1 MTQVP
6 AGPGD
11 SHGRSMT
18 TQGGPSF
25 GPPSRRFRV
34 TAIAAVV
41 STYLLVV
48 AGGVVRVTGS
58 GLGCGVK
65 GQDWPF
71 CHGHLVPPADTATL
85 IEFSHRSLATI
96 STILVCTVALW
107 AWVKYRHL
115 PRVTRAATAVVALLV
130 VQILLG
136 AITVELRLPG
146 GIVLVHLANALLLL
160 GVLISAALACY
171 APSSRGESAAP
182 LTDRQRSAAKQMAF
196 AAAATYAL
204 VLSGG
209 VVVASGAGYACKG
222 WPLCGNGFTLDSS
235 HLATVNL
242 FHRGVAGVVA
252 LFLGWTVSRVIAAFK
267 GTRSIRLAAM
277 AVNVALLLQIVAG
290 AILVELRLPS
300 ATRGLHEALASL
312 VWASAAL
319 LALMVRPGA
328 VRLGPRAPRDEDR
341 GSRAH
346 IGRPEAVASS

>member
-1 MTQVP
+1 MTQ
-6 AGPGD
+6 
-11 SHGRSMT
+11 GR
-18 TQGGPSF
+18 GAPF
-25 GPPSRRFRV
+25 GIPSRRFKV

-41 STYLLVV
+41 ATYLLVV

-96 STILVCTVALW
+96 STILVVTVALW

-115 PRVTRAATAVVALLV
+115 PRVTAAATGVVVLLI

-136 AITVELRLPG
+136 AVTVELRLPG
-146 GIVLVHLANALLLL
+146 GIVLAHLANALLLL
-160 GVLISAALACY
+160 GVLISAAVACY
-171 APSSRGESAAP
+171 APSSRGETAP
-182 LTDRQRSAAKQMAF
+182 TLTDRQRSAAKQMAV
-196 AAAATYAL
+196 AAGATYAL

-209 VVVASGAGYACKG
+209 LVVAGGAGYACAG
-222 WPLCGNGFTLDSS
+222 WPLCGNGFQLDSS
-235 HLATVNL
+235 HLATLNL

-252 LFLGWTVSRVIAAFK
+252 LFLGWSVARVMLAFK

-277 AVNVALLLQIVAG
+277 AVNLALLLQIVAG
-290 AILVELRLPS
+290 AVLVELRLPP
-300 ATRGLHEALASL
+300 ATRGVHEALASL
-312 VWASAAL
+312 LWAGAAT

-328 VRLGPRAPRDEDR
+328 LRLGPRVPRESDDLTR
-341 GSRAH
+341 PVGA
-346 IGRPEAVASS
+346 GRPEAVAS